1 VFDKKKIAYARSG
14 IFDGA
19 TPNLAIL
26 LLLAVKEMNLWGLA
40 GTEGNSFLAAV
51 QPGNDQ
57 P

>member
-1 VFDKKKIAYARSG
+1 MFDKKKIAYARSG